1 MGAEPRRITRAE
13 VWTEWEN
20 QVVNGVFP
28 LRRFL
33 GRSNHSAVFLTE
45 CRAENR
51 PDAAIKF
58 VRADALQGD
67 AQLVQWGVAAALSH
81 PHLIRLFDVGRWQF
95 AGRGF
100 LFVVMEYAEQT
111 LAQILPKRA
120 LSPDEARQMLL
131 PTVDALAFLRRHQ
144 LVQGQLKPSNVL
156 VVNDELKLASDT
168 VRPIGNSPAGIHRTS
183 LYDAPELKDG
193 VVSTAGDVW
202 SLGITLVE
210 ALTQHTPRWPEELSG
225 TAALP
230 AGFPGQFVDTVRRCL
245 SSTPADRP
253 TLSKLE
259 NQYNPAPPAH
269 SISVRQPPARPTA
282 REVTPAQ
289 TLPKRYLLPAAM
301 AAALLISVAGWSVL
315 RFFQEHPD
323 SNPATYSTLQDSL
336 QPPAAPS
343 GAAPTMTAY
352 AVPPPAVPSAAESAQ
367 SKSERSSPVFGPP
380 DQPSRAPAPDSLSVL
395 HEVSPDVSRVIQG
408 KIRGHVKVTV
418 RVLVDPTGDVVGEFL
433 ENPGPSKYFARLASD
448 AAGGWKFVPADNRDP
463 RVWLL
468 RFDFTRSGARV
479 NATAAQ

>member
-1 MGAEPRRITRAE
+1 MSAEPRRITRTE

-20 QVVNGVFP
+20 QVVNGVYP

-45 CRAENR
+45 NRAENL

-58 VRADALQGD
+58 VRADTLQGE
-67 AQLVQWGVAAALSH
+67 AQLLQWGAAATLSH
-81 PHLIRLFDVGRWQF
+81 PHLLRLFDVGRWQF
-95 AGRGF
+95 GGRGF

-168 VRPIGNSPAGIHRTS
+168 VRPIGNSSPGIRRTS
-183 LYDAPELKDG
+183 LYDAPERKDG

-202 SLGITLVE
+202 SLGVTLVE
-210 ALTQHTPRWPEELSG
+210 ALTQHTPTWPEELGG

-253 TLSKLE
+253 TLGKLE
-259 NQYNPAPPAH
+259 NQYKPAPPAH
-269 SISVRQPPARPTA
+269 SVSVRQPPARQIA
-282 REVTPAQ
+282 RQVAPAQ

-301 AAALLISVAGWSVL
+301 AAGLLISVAGWSVL

-336 QPPAAPS
+336 QPPA
-343 GAAPTMTAY
+343 
-352 AVPPPAVPSAAESAQ
+352 VPSTPASAQ
-367 SKSERSSPVFGPP
+367 SNLERPNPVVLPP
-380 DQPSRAPAPDSLSVL
+380 EQPSLAPASNPLSVL
-395 HEVSPDVSRVIQG
+395 HEVSPDVSRAIQG
-408 KIRGHVKVTV
+408 KVRGHVKVTV

-433 ENPGPSKYFARLASD
+433 ENPPPSKYFARLASD
-448 AAGGWKFVPADNRDP
+448 AAGGWKFVPTDNRDS

-468 RFDFTRSGARV
+468 RFDFTRSGVRV